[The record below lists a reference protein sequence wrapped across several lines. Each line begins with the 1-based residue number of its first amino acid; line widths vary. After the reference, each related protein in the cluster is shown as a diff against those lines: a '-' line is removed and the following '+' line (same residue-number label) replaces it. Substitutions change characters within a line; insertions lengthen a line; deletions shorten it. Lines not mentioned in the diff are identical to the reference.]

1 MPIDYGDEVAEE
13 VEETP
18 GWVREGT
25 EDDDIVIEGED
36 ISKAEQMDRT
46 DVIDPARSVEVI
58 IKSVTVDQY
67 TPKGESDWKFTS
79 IKPML
84 VIGEKGVDGKGRY
97 KGKYLFPRI
106 LVKVNKKAY
115 PKDFQKP
122 WWEAP
127 AGGAYGDYNA
137 FLTALGFSTNPA
149 PRNDKAFRDSL
160 RNRRLI
166 IDITKEKRE
175 VKDNVTGKY
184 VKTDEYENNYLYK
197 GQPKQAATQEVAE
210 AAAS

>member
-1 MPIDYGDEVAEE
+1 MPYDDEVAEE

-18 GWVREGT
+18 SWVKEGT
-25 EDDDIVIEGED
+25 EDDDIVIEGEN
-36 ISKAEQMDRT
+36 ISQAEQMERS
-46 DVIDPARSVEVI
+46 DVLEPARNVEVY

-67 TPKGESDWKFTS
+67 TPRGESEWKFTS

-84 VIGEKGVDGKGRY
+84 VIGEKGTDGKGRF
-97 KGKYLFPRI
+97 KNKHLFPRI

-115 PKDFQKP
+115 PKDFAKP

-149 PRNDKAFRDSL
+149 PRNDKAFRESL
-160 RNRRLI
+160 KGRRLI
-166 IDITKEKRE
+166 IDITKDKRE
-175 VKDNVTGKY
+175 VKDNVSGKY
-184 VKTDEYENNYLYK
+184 VKTDEYENNFLYK
-197 GQPKQAATQEVAE
+197 GAPKKAVEAPIAE